1 MLLMMTMNGYVNI
14 AIALG
19 LSTGYYF
26 TQAEQDIK
34 GERED
39 DAKFCQC

>member
-19 LSTGYYF
+19 LATGYFF
-26 TQAEQDIK
+26 TQAELDLTGSK
-34 GERED
+34 ED
-39 DAKFCQC
+39 EAKFC